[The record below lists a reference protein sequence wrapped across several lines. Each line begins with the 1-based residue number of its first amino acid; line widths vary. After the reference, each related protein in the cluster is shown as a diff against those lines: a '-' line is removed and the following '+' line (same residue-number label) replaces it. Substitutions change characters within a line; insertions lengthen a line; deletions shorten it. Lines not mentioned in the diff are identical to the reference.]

1 MATSALKITNEWQKV
16 SDGENVVL
24 QNINSD
30 LIEVGTSKDDTPPDV
45 GFILGIREFFSYSG
59 GEKVFVKAKN
69 KSYIVIDNI
78 GV

>member
-24 QNINSD
+24 QNRGNNT
-30 LIEVGTSKDDTPPDV
+30 IEVGTSKDDTAPSV
-45 GFILGIREFFSYSG
+45 GFVLEKGDFFSYSG
-59 GEKVFVKAKN
+59 GENVFVKGEG
-69 KSYIVIDNI
+69 YIVIDNI